1 MLQSK
6 RFNKKLLVLTQLLIR
21 KITKKRWN
29 PLLFLL
35 VMTFSPFVLANGLFF
50 FTVRATYI
58 EGTITQD
65 TIWTLTDSPFVV
77 SKNITVS
84 PNVTLTIEPGV
95 EVRFGG
101 EFSLIVMG
109 SLSAR
114 GAENSTITF
123 TSNKDEPEAGD
134 WETIKFNGTEP
145 STLAY
150 CVMQYARNAITIENS
165 NVKIEECKISTSSQN
180 GIVIVNSTAEVR
192 HNEIANNLE
201 SGIEI
206 TGNNQVTIQNNTIRS
221 NADGILLT
229 GNFTTGVSITE
240 NIVMSNT
247 QNGIQLNAD
256 AYSNIIILDNILSA
270 NNKGFYAS
278 GQANTY
284 ITRNSISYNT
294 IGIFYER
301 GEDHTACYNDIY
313 GNDYGMDVSS
323 NTTVNAEYN
332 YWGHESGPYHISLN
346 PTGKGDPVG
355 GNGTSLDFIFFL
367 TAPIGYINERPT
379 ARLLTDKKVVSPNQ
393 IVTFIATTSS
403 DDRRVDQYFF
413 EFGDG
418 KNSGWTTLSIFV
430 HKYSSTG
437 TYNATLRVMDD
448 FGVTNNNISTVRITC
463 QEILPIDVSITPNSF
478 VAGSGE
484 QVSITVHATSRALP
498 VEYAN
503 ITLLSIM
510 GGSFAPSSGLTN
522 STGYLTATFSAP
534 NVTRIT
540 NVRITATASKTNYAD
555 GSDYKYLMVLPLL
568 LVQVNADPDR
578 IKTETTS
585 YVTVYVTD
593 SGAPVSDAV
602 INMSLDEGGNLSP
615 VNGTTDENG
624 ECAFTFTPPQT
635 TTPIN
640 ITIIATATKTGY
652 ADSTNQTT
660 IAVDLGTLN
669 VQVTANPAIVEPK
682 ATSTVTVHVTYNAKP
697 IANATVTV
705 SSQPSGTLSATNGT
719 TDENGYCTF
728 VLTAPQATTRFDVTI
743 TAIATKI
750 GYMDGQ
756 GQRKITVN
764 PAAPSG
770 LPLTTILLIVTG
782 IACACAIVI
791 VLVLI
796 RLRILVISWKEV

>member
-1 MLQSK
+1 
-6 RFNKKLLVLTQLLIR
+6 
-21 KITKKRWN
+21 
-29 PLLFLL
+29 
-35 VMTFSPFVLANGLFF
+35 MTFSPLAFANGLFF
-50 FTVRATYI
+50 STVRATYI

-84 PNVTLTIEPGV
+84 PSVTLTIEPGV

-134 WETIKFNGTEP
+134 WDTIKFNGTEP

-150 CVMQYARNAITIENS
+150 CVVLYAKNAITIENS
-165 NVKIEECKISTSSQN
+165 NVKIEECKISTSSKN
-180 GIVIVNSTAEVR
+180 GIIIVNSTAEVR
-192 HNEIANNLE
+192 NNEIANNLE
-201 SGIEI
+201 SGIDI
-206 TGNNQVTIQNNTIRS
+206 TGNNQVAIQNNTIRS

-256 AYSNIIILDNILSA
+256 NCSNIVILNNILSA
-270 NNKGFYAS
+270 NNKGFYVS
-278 GQANTY
+278 GLANTH
-284 ITRNSISYNT
+284 ITNNSISYNT
-294 IGIFYER
+294 VGFFYEQAQ
-301 GEDHTACYNDIY
+301 DHEAHWNDIY

-346 PTGKGDPVG
+346 PAGKGDPVG
-355 GNGTSLDFIFFL
+355 GNGANLDFIFFL

-393 IVTFIATTSS
+393 IVTFIATTSD

-418 KNSGWTTLSIFV
+418 QNSDWTTLSIFV
-430 HKYSSTG
+430 HKYSTG
-437 TYNATLRVMDD
+437 TYYATLKVMDD
-448 FGVTNNNISTVRITC
+448 FGVTSDNIATARINC
-463 QEILPIDVSITPNSF
+463 QEITPLDVSVTPNSF
-478 VAGSGE
+478 VTGSGE
-484 QVSITVHATSRALP
+484 QVSITVHATSGAFP
-498 VEYAN
+498 VENAK
-503 ITLLSIM
+503 ITLFSIM
-510 GGSFAPSSGLTN
+510 GGNFTPSSGLTN

-534 NVTRIT
+534 NVTQIT
-540 NVRITATASKTNYAD
+540 NVRITATASKTDYAD
-555 GSDYKYLMVLPLL
+555 GSDYKYLMILPLL
-568 LVQVNADPDR
+568 LVRVTADPDR

-602 INMSLDEGGNLSP
+602 INMSLDGGGNLSP

-624 ECAFTFTPPQT
+624 ECAFTFTPPQL

-640 ITIIATATKTGY
+640 ITIIARATKTGY

-697 IANATVTV
+697 VANATLTV
-705 SSQPSGTLSATNGT
+705 SSEPSGTLSATNGT

-728 VLTAPQATTRFDVTI
+728 AFTAPQTTTQLNITI

-750 GYMDGQ
+750 GYIDGQ
-756 GQRKITVN
+756 DQRKITVI
-764 PAAPSG
+764 PVAPSG

-782 IACACAIVI
+782 IACACVIAI